1 MIEIILRG
9 ILLGLLLSVLVGATF
24 FLLVETSISKGG
36 RIALSMAF
44 GIILSD
50 FLCISIAYYMT
61 SEFIH
66 SILEFKY
73 LKLIAGLIFLAFGI
87 RNIFFK
93 KVKYLVKEITYRNG
107 YIRNFIKGFVFNII
121 NPAVIAFWLG
131 AIILV
136 SSKLKFNKFETLLY
150 FGSTLGTIFFTDIVK
165 IYFSRKLRK
174 LFTNPKSFKIMHQV
188 IGILLALFGFG
199 LIFHLF

>member
-150 FGSTLGTIFFTDIVK
+150 FGSTLGTIFFIDIVK